1 MEQTRSEP
9 AYKAELVEERKKRE
23 TLERTVREL
32 VEENRRSRQIAEE
45 LERSSSIR
53 SELQRL
59 GVTKVDL
66 AYKAVRDE
74 IKRTED
80 GRLVAV
86 TDQGEVSAKEYLA
99 RFASEN
105 PELLPARVAG
115 GSGAISAAKISA
127 ASSTIDLEKIK
138 PGMSPEDLAR
148 VREEIARVALQT
160 ARGL

>member
-1 MEQTRSEP
+1 M
-9 AYKAELVEERKKRE
+9 
-23 TLERTVREL
+23 
-32 VEENRRSRQIAEE
+32 AEE

-80 GRLVAV
+80 GRLVAM

-105 PELLPARVAG
+105 PELLPARVPG
-115 GSGAISAAKISA
+115 GSGAISAAKVSP
-127 ASSTIDLEKIK
+127 ASMTFDLEKIK

-148 VREEIARVALQT
+148 VREEITRVALQ
-160 ARGL
+160 ASRGL